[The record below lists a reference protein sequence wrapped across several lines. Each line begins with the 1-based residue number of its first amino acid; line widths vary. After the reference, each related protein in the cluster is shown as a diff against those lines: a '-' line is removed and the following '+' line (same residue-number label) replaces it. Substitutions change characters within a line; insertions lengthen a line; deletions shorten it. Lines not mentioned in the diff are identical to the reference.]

1 MLQESTK
8 KVLSETKEVKAFR
21 KISPDIFS
29 YFEGSDALLDELF
42 KLDIET
48 FLYVNLLNVDID
60 LFKEKVN
67 ELAEKYDIVDTAYDN
82 ENLKIYPEFLLKY
95 VYIHMKNK
103 FGKESD

>member
-1 MLQESTK
+1 MVTDMLQESTK

-48 FLYVNLLNVDID
+48 FL
-60 LFKEKVN
+60 
-67 ELAEKYDIVDTAYDN
+67 
-82 ENLKIYPEFLLKY
+82 
-95 VYIHMKNK
+95 
-103 FGKESD
+103 